1 MRRFSLVLNK
11 FGKVKAY
18 QQISKK
24 RSFEKY
30 CSFDKAWQFSALEE
44 EAATSHC
51 SVKKNFF

>member
-24 RSFEKY
+24 RSLEKY

-44 EAATSHC
+44 EAATSH
-51 SVKKNFF
+51 